1 MTDIVEALRVNN
13 ITIALPDGSVKFV
26 RHVAAD
32 EIERL
37 REALWEAADAI
48 EFWGSYANEYFKDK
62 HDFEGDVAKVRAA
75 LGERESDEGYL

>member
-32 EIERL
+32 EIEMLRAAL
-37 REALWEAADAI
+37 REIKDYDGHCNVIYDADDAI
-48 EFWGSYANEYFKDK
+48 GMMEIA
-62 HDFEGDVAKVRAA
+62 RAA
-75 LGERESDEGYL
+75 LGEKE